1 MTQTFIDTIIVV
13 SMTGLVILTTGVWR
27 EGKTGAALTA
37 DGFST
42 GLPGNWGGI
51 IVALSLIFFA
61 YSTVL
66 GWAYYGER
74 NVERLV
80 GVKGVLPYRL
90 IFSAVVFVGATME
103 LATVWTFSDIANGLM
118 AIPNLIGLLICS
130 GLIARETKA
139 YLSADP
145 TLRHE
150 PHVSTLN
157 GTGELGTGTRQG

>member
-1 MTQTFIDTIIVV
+1 
-13 SMTGLVILTTGVWR
+13 
-27 EGKTGAALTA
+27 
-37 DGFST
+37 
-42 GLPGNWGGI
+42 
-51 IVALSLIFFA
+51 
-61 YSTVL
+61 
-66 GWAYYGER
+66 
-74 NVERLV
+74 
-80 GVKGVLPYRL
+80 
-90 IFSAVVFVGATME
+90 ME